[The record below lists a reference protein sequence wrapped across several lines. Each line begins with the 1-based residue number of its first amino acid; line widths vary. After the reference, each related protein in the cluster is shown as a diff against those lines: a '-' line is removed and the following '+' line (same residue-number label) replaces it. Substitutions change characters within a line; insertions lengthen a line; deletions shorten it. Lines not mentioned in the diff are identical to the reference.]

1 MEKEGHAHGRRNA
14 RDPGRERAQPSRPA
28 HQGRSGRCGR
38 DRRRI
43 VGGRSDRCLEA
54 VVRDAEAAP
63 GRHAD
68 VRARVRSGSGGPV
81 RHGARRGALGQ
92 GAHLRL
98 AGGVR
103 PGPEHQAGS
112 RDVVEGGQ
120 ERGHLH
126 PPPGRAIPQR
136 QGADGGRRRLLRHE
150 YEESAAARIPDGR
163 SERPGDDHGRSG
175 PLEVSGAAG
184 SVGAG
189 RPDRRVLRLAAL
201 RAYRSRGALR
211 PDQRGPSGDWHRP
224 VQVGQLHPA
233 RPRRARPQR
242 DVSGS
247 PVSRT

>member
-1 MEKEGHAHGRRNA
+1 MAEETPDTQDGNGLSRRELLA
-14 RDPGRERAQPSRPA
+14 KAGVVGAGAIAAGSLA
-28 HQGRSGRCGR
+28 GGATAASKRSF
-38 DRRRI
+38 
-43 VGGRSDRCLEA
+43 A
-54 VVRDAEAAP
+54 TPTPAP
-63 GRHAD
+63 GRHAHL
-68 VRARVRSGSGGPV
+68 RARVRSGGGGPV

-103 PGPEHQAGS
+103 PGPEHQARA

-126 PPPGRAIPQR
+126 PPQGRAVPQR

-150 YEESAAARIPDGR
+150 HEEPAAARLPDGR
-163 SERPGDDHGRSG
+163 RERPGDDHGRSG

-184 SVGAG
+184 PVGAG
-189 RPDRRVLRLAAL
+189 RPGPRVLRLAAL
-201 RAYRSRGALR
+201 RAHRPRGALR
-211 PDQRGPSGDWHRP
+211 PDQRGPAGDRHRP

-242 DVSGS
+242 AFLEARSAVHERRS
-247 PVSRT
+247 T